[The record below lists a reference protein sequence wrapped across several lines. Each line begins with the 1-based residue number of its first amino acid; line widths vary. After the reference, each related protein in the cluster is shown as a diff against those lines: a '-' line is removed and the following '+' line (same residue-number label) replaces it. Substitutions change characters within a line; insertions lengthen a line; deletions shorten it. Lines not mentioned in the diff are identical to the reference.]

1 MTEDETHKAIHEQH
15 RRLVELGQSAV
26 GPELARAEEIRR
38 DALRLI
44 GGPGSLSSLFNQK
57 GTFADL
63 ITRTKPLGAF
73 YDVAGV
79 SRLISE
85 SVFASRFTPSPVFD
99 TSTWFKNT
107 VSPLFLGDMQKQ
119 LAGLNIGRSVIAEQM
134 KVFSGALGSLDYMN
148 HFAELLREPLRQ
160 MHELFEGYEEDEKRL
175 LEAIVPLGWLISP
188 SMAIRTIRLLA
199 AEIDNRTVEEI
210 DDALV
215 GYFDSDQ
222 CSEIVKGLYS
232 DPVFEGFKPLIDEG
246 LSVHHAGNYRAAILV
261 WLAVI
266 DGVAEE
272 KFGVVRVF
280 GQAKKKN
287 GGNLRLVL
295 EQTSHGRE
303 ALHDALVEILKRVS
317 IKDPDPYVL
326 KRDRVMHG
334 REIDFGN
341 ERASIQLLL
350 VLEVMHSCSPLSTED
365 AEEAQP
371 ALTS

>member
-1 MTEDETHKAIHEQH
+1 MKNEEACHAIHEQH
-15 RRLVELGQSAV
+15 RSLVELRRTAMGA
-26 GPELARAEEIRR
+26 ELARVEEIRR

-44 GGPGSLSSLFNQK
+44 GGPEWLLSLFNQN

-63 ITRTKPLGAF
+63 MSRTKSPAAF
-73 YDVAGV
+73 HEAPGV

-85 SVFASRFTPSPVFD
+85 SAFAHRLSLPPEFD
-99 TSTWFKNT
+99 TAAWFKST
-107 VSPLFLGDMQKQ
+107 IAPLFLGGIQKQ
-119 LAGLNIGRSVIAEQM
+119 LGGLNLGSSIIAEQLWG
-134 KVFSGALGSLDYMN
+134 FTRTLGPLDYMS
-148 HFAELLREPLRQ
+148 HFSEQLCEPFRQ
-160 MHELFEGYEEDEKRL
+160 MRKLIEGYEEDETRL

-188 SMAIRTIRLLA
+188 SMAIRTIRLFASEL
-199 AEIDNRTVEEI
+199 DDRTIEEI

-222 CSEIVKGLYS
+222 CVDIVNGLYD
-232 DPVFEGFKPLIDEG
+232 DPIFEGFKPLIDEG
-246 LSVHHAGNYRAAILV
+246 LSVHRDSNYRAAILV
-261 WLAVI
+261 WLAAI

-280 GQAKKKN
+280 GQAKRKH
-287 GGNLRLVL
+287 GGKLRVVL

-303 ALHDALVEILKRVS
+303 ALYDGLIEILKRVS
-317 IKDPDPYVL
+317 VKDPDPHVV

-350 VLEVMHSCSPLSTED
+350 VLEVMHSCDPLSADD
-365 AEEAQP
+365 AEETRLE
-371 ALTS
+371 LTS